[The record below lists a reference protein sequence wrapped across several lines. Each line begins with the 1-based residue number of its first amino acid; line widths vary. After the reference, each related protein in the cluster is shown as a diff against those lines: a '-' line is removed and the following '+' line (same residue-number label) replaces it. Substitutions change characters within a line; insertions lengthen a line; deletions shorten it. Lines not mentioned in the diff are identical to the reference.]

1 MMMASRSSRPT
12 SASGVQRGSPLESAD
27 IKNRQANDHDFDVGD
42 NIARGQEGGDSS
54 PEIHRTRSNC
64 VIVVPL
70 SVCLKQLWSMVP
82 LGKLS
87 IVLLSLEP
95 RHLSTKYES

>member
-1 MMMASRSSRPT
+1 MASRSSRPT
-12 SASGVQRGSPLESAD
+12 SASGMSSRIQRGSPLESAN
-27 IKNRQANDHDFDVGD
+27 IKNHQANHHDFVVGD
-42 NIARGQEGGDSS
+42 NIAGGQEGGDSS
-54 PEIHRTRSNC
+54 PEIHRARSNC

-95 RHLSTKYES
+95 RHLSTTY